1 MAAIIFPRARAIAR
15 LKDIIVRLWEMIE
28 TSFGANSNS
37 KAVEV
42 NAIMRA
48 YTIGSFLLEGS
59 WMTVNFALA
68 HLSYTSCCLPTI
80 EELLG
85 VHLIENHILASF
97 LYISIHFL
105 IVLSCTLYNLEVP
118 LYPSSATCC
127 SNTSFNPEGSIT
139 V

>member
-1 MAAIIFPRARAIAR
+1 MAAIIFPRARTIAR
-15 LKDIIVRLWEMIE
+15 LRDIIVRLWEMIE

-48 YTIGSFLLEGS
+48 YTIGFSLLEGS

-80 EELLG
+80 EELHE
-85 VHLIENHILASF
+85 VKVVIVNHWISSF
-97 LYISIHFL
+97 TNESREFR
-105 IVLSCTLYNLEVP
+105 CR
-118 LYPSSATCC
+118 
-127 SNTSFNPEGSIT
+127 
-139 V
+139 